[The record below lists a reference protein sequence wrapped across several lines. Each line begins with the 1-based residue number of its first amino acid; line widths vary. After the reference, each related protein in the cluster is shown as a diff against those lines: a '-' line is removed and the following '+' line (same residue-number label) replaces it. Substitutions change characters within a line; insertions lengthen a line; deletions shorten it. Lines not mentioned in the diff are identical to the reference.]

1 MQSAVPRSELWTPG
15 NRAQLSHP
23 RTDCSSYLLLCWP
36 VFLFWGFFL
45 QTQIILKRNMGQH
58 KYGNISAD
66 KEMIIPDFRTLVFN
80 ELFGCLNPTF
90 KAQKT

>member
-1 MQSAVPRSELWTPG
+1 
-15 NRAQLSHP
+15 
-23 RTDCSSYLLLCWP
+23 
-36 VFLFWGFFL
+36 
-45 QTQIILKRNMGQH
+45 MGQH

-66 KEMIIPDFRTLVFN
+66 KEMIIPDFRILVFN